1 MKCLKAEFNF
11 CLFWLSNNKTGHAS
25 QESAFKEEK
34 QNPSAGLWH
43 NFNSNW
49 KDLGLVVRTAAPRD
63 LLDKQL
69 DQTQQRAV
77 IATLLH

>member
-1 MKCLKAEFNF
+1 MKYLKAEFNF
-11 CLFWLSNNKTGHAS
+11 CLFWLITKLAMHLKQVLSRKKNKIH
-25 QESAFKEEK
+25 
-34 QNPSAGLWH
+34 PAGLWH

-69 DQTQQRAV
+69 DQTQKRAV
-77 IATLLH
+77 IATLLR